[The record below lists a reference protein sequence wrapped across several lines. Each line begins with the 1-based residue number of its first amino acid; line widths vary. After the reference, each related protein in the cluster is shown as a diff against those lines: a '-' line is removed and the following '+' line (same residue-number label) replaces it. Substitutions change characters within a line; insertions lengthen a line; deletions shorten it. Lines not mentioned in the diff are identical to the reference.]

1 MAGLSKAPNQAALK
15 RHLLKHFK
23 TFFFSF
29 RRNGISDWKTNIFLK
44 GLPLDVLYSVSSP
57 DYENLEMT
65 GLIVSAFL
73 KLKQQTAIGL
83 FSNRKVSTI
92 DI

>member
-1 MAGLSKAPNQAALK
+1 
-15 RHLLKHFK
+15 
-23 TFFFSF
+23 
-29 RRNGISDWKTNIFLK
+29 LK
-44 GLPLDVLYSVSSP
+44 GVPLDVLYSVSSP
-57 DYENLEMT
+57 DYENLELT
-65 GLIVSAFL
+65 GLIVPAFL

>member
-1 MAGLSKAPNQAALK
+1 M
-15 RHLLKHFK
+15 
-23 TFFFSF
+23 
-29 RRNGISDWKTNIFLK
+29 
-44 GLPLDVLYSVSSP
+44 DVLYSVSSP
-57 DYENLEMT
+57 DYENLELT
-65 GLIVSAFL
+65 VLIVSAFL